1 MAAPPLHRFDT
12 ASLPVTPWKNGG
24 GTTREI
30 VCHPAGAGA
39 DGFDWRVS
47 IATIA
52 AGGPFSV
59 FGGRQRVIMLLAGD
73 GVRLQAPGT
82 DAAGG
87 FDHRLAVTHAP
98 FAFAG
103 DAAVQC
109 TLLGGTST
117 DFNLMFDPARC
128 AASLQVL
135 DAAQALPASRG
146 GVVLALRGAWACAMG
161 EGGGAATVLA
171 EGEGLWWTGE
181 RPAFATEP
189 RGGDARLAVVLC
201 DTPAD
206 FPSQKGLQP
215 ATGAGL

>member
-1 MAAPPLHRFDT
+1 MSGVRHFSCAA
-12 ASLPVTPWKNGG
+12 LPVMPWKNGG
-24 GTTREI
+24 GTTREV

-39 DGFDWRVS
+39 DAFDWRVS

-59 FGGRQRVIMLLAGD
+59 FGGKQRVIMLLAGD
-73 GVRLQAPGT
+73 GVRLQAPG
-82 DAAGG
+82 
-87 FDHRLAVTHAP
+87 FDHRLAAPHAP

-109 TLLGGTST
+109 TLLGGPST

-128 AASLQVL
+128 TASLRVL
-135 DAAQALPASRG
+135 GAAETLPASGG
-146 GVVLALRGAWACAMG
+146 GVVLALHGAWACAAG
-161 EGGGAATVLA
+161 EGGSAATVLA

-181 RPAFATEP
+181 LPAFAVAP

-201 DTPAD
+201 GSAVD
-206 FPSQKGLQP
+206 SSGRKGLGP